1 MPFFIEQ
8 CKDTSTLLDEIS
20 PSEDIEFCRTPYH
33 ASQSVRQNT
42 SQYHERTVIWLIEST
57 ISGQLIPKLLISTVP
72 RHPSCPSSF
81 NMCKTSTHLQ
91 GHWHSWSRRMV
102 EYRQVQIISGRS
114 LLEDNCLVKSVFFG
128 VGCFNMYGKHR
139 KLLSFWPE
147 YAEVIG
153 KRTIEI

>member
-1 MPFFIEQ
+1 
-8 CKDTSTLLDEIS
+8 
-20 PSEDIEFCRTPYH
+20 
-33 ASQSVRQNT
+33 
-42 SQYHERTVIWLIEST
+42 
-57 ISGQLIPKLLISTVP
+57 
-72 RHPSCPSSF
+72 
-81 NMCKTSTHLQ
+81 
-91 GHWHSWSRRMV
+91 MV

-153 KRTIEI
+153 KRTIEIQWKFWPIQPQIQAIFKTQVLAET